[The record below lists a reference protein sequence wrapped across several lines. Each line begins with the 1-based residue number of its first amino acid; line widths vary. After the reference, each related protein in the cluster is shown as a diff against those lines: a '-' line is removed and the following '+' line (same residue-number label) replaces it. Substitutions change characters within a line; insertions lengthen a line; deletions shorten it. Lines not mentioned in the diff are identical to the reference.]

1 MIRYYIVVDD
11 NTKNYNTV
19 RTSQEVAK
27 LTEWNGATTQFLKMN
42 ENDVWK
48 FNHYTVTCIEIPDIG
63 EGWWRNE

>member
-1 MIRYYIVVDD
+1 MIRYYVVVDD

-19 RTSQEVAK
+19 RTSEEVAN
-27 LTEWNGATTQFLKMN
+27 LTEWTGATTQFLKMN